1 MCVFL
6 TCCASRGFLCD
17 QPSDFSWGSGSGDD
31 PLRFR
36 VCARPVASA
45 TILLSSPTSSTHQ
58 TRHDSAIFVGIEDHI
73 AKAKKI
79 RRYERYITGVL
90 EDS

>member
-1 MCVFL
+1 MKSSV
-6 TCCASRGFLCD
+6 CCASRGFLRD

-45 TILLSSPTSSTHQ
+45 TIPLSSAAYSTHQ
-58 TRHDSAIFVGIEDHI
+58 TSHTGTVFVGVEDHI
-73 AKAKKI
+73 AKARKI
-79 RRYERYITGVL
+79 RRYEVYTTGLL